1 MFKIEFK
8 LLEALQNVAQG
19 KFVTSIPPSN
29 TPNITYA
36 GNAKKNQFDGHTS
49 LWLI

>member
-29 TPNITYA
+29 TPNITHA
-36 GNAKKNQFDGHTS
+36 GNAKKKRVKGYRS
-49 LWLI
+49 K

>member
-19 KFVTSIPPSN
+19 KFITSFPPSN

-36 GNAKKNQFDGHTS
+36 GNAKKKRVKGYRS
-49 LWLI
+49 K

>member
-19 KFVTSIPPSN
+19 KFTKLPPSN
-29 TPNITYA
+29 TPHITYA
-36 GNAKKNQFDGHTS
+36 GNASKKRVKGYRS
-49 LWLI
+49 K